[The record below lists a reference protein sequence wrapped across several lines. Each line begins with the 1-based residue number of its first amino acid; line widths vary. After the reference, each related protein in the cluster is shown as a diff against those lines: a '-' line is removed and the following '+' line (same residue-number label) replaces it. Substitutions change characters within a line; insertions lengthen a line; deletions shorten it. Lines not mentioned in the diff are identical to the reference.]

1 MAALSKPW
9 PEPASHMAAHQETL
23 RFSPRFG
30 ANNDEVNGAA
40 RMPWKQK
47 NRAGVEVQATH

>member
-1 MAALSKPW
+1 
-9 PEPASHMAAHQETL
+9 MAAHQETL
-23 RFSPRFG
+23 RFRPRLG